1 MRVYDSSA
9 IVDALVSKARS
20 GYRARKLLS
29 SEPYI
34 RAPEVLSAEVGSTLR
49 RMWRDGVIAH
59 FRARAALYQMRRL
72 RVVRYPF
79 EPFSDRIWE
88 LRERLSPYMAWYVAL
103 AERLEVPLVT
113 SNERLAAISDL
124 RCAVEVLSA
133 EPATAG

>member
-1 MRVYDSSA
+1 
-9 IVDALVSKARS
+9 
-20 GYRARKLLS
+20 
-29 SEPYI
+29 
-34 RAPEVLSAEVGSTLR
+34 
-49 RMWRDGVIAH
+49 MWREGLIAH

-113 SNERLAAISDL
+113 ADQRLASVSGLDCPI
-124 RCAVEVLSA
+124 EVLPA
-133 EPATAG
+133 EPLGVT